1 MKRESYGE
9 KESGTFSGDS
19 EVHHQ
24 CAKFECSNSV
34 IVFEILG
41 LLTWI
46 LVEEYIKLRGRK
58 ISPEEDLKLLKD
70 LIKISSPSNC
80 KDSY

>member
-1 MKRESYGE
+1 MEPSQVPC
-9 KESGTFSGDS
+9 DS

-24 CAKFECSNSV
+24 CAKFGCSDLV

-46 LVEEYIKLRGRK
+46 LVEVYIKLRGRK
-58 ISPEEDLKLLKD
+58 ISPEGVLSFLKALSKPL
-70 LIKISSPSNC
+70 P
-80 KDSY
+80 